1 MYTTE
6 EAVRLRKSKMDIHHG
21 SSCKAEAREKQA
33 RGQAAQK
40 ADSVALAQAR
50 EKRSGCQDG
59 ITVRVDWP

>member
-1 MYTTE
+1 MG
-6 EAVRLRKSKMDIHHG
+6 VHHK
-21 SSCKAEAREKQA
+21 SSCKAWEKPA